1 MGNTMKKM
9 LRICLLTIL
18 CVTFVTLSGFL
29 ALIWYYN
36 RTFVVN
42 TWINGIYCT
51 GMTVDEVN
59 SELVK
64 NVEIPELTI
73 IDGQGQS
80 WPLDLTMADYRV
92 DYTDSLHTYLRR
104 RHTSWLNQS
113 ETVEQQL
120 SPQTSWNRQKLK
132 ELVTGMDW
140 VQAAQERSTEVEIR
154 VGEDGEEPYVL
165 YDGKRQRLDT
175 EKLCDYVQQCMESGI
190 YQVQVSQGDC
200 YLDLEDT
207 AADTLQRQRFARLQ
221 SFLQSSLIYDM
232 GAEQIE
238 LTPETLASFLR
249 KDGAGC
255 PLWEREELTLSA
267 GQIREWVEL
276 LAGQYDTVDTTRDF
290 QTTEGRVVQVAYK
303 TYGTQLDVEA
313 EVEFLAGELLRERGE
328 PLVHKP
334 AYLKEGFCRGLDDIG
349 DTYIE
354 VDMGQQRMYY
364 YQDGECLISVDVVT
378 GNARRRWNT
387 PEGINFVYAK
397 QKNRIL
403 RGADYATPV
412 KYWMPVVGN
421 VGIHDADWRRDFG
434 GEIYLT
440 NGSHGCI
447 NTPPKVMSELY
458 ELVETG
464 TPVVM
469 FY

>member
-9 LRICLLTIL
+9 LRISLLTIL
-18 CVTFVTLSGFL
+18 CMIFMTLGGFL
-29 ALIWYYN
+29 ALTWYYG

-51 GMTVDEVN
+51 GMTVEEVN

-64 NVEIPELTI
+64 TVEIPELII
-73 IDGQGQS
+73 IDEQGQS
-80 WPLDLTMADYRV
+80 WPLDLSMADYCV
-92 DYTDSLHTYLRR
+92 DYTDSLQAYLRR
-104 RHTSWLNQS
+104 GQNSWLSPN
-113 ETVEQQL
+113 EIVEQHIF
-120 SPQTSWNRQKLK
+120 PQMSWNHEKLRD
-132 ELVTGMDW
+132 LVADMDW
-140 VQAAQERSTEVEIR
+140 VQAALERSTAVEIQ

-165 YDGKRQRLDT
+165 YDGKNQRLNI
-175 EKLCDYVQQCMESGI
+175 EKLCDYVQQCVENGI
-190 YQVQVSQGDC
+190 YQVQVRQGDC
-200 YLDLEDT
+200 YVDLEDT
-207 AADTLQRQRFARLQ
+207 AADTLQRQRFADLQ
-221 SFLQSSLIYDM
+221 SFFQSGLVYDM
-232 GAEQIE
+232 GAELIE

-249 KDGAGC
+249 KDSAGC
-255 PLWEREELTLSA
+255 PVWEREELMLSA
-267 GQIREWVEL
+267 SQIREWVEQ
-276 LAGQYDTVDTTRDF
+276 LAEQYDTVDTTRDF
-290 QTTEGRVVQVAYK
+290 QTTEGRLVQVAYR

-313 EVEFLAGELLRERGE
+313 EVEFLAEELLRERE
-328 PLVHKP
+328 ELLVHKP
-334 AYLKEGFCRGLDDIG
+334 AYLKEGFRRGLDDIG

-364 YQDGECLISVDVVT
+364 YQDGECLISTDVVT

-421 VGIHDADWRRDFG
+421 VGIHDANWRRDFG

-447 NTPPKVMSELY
+447 NTPPDVMSELY
-458 ELVETG
+458 DLVEKG

>member
-1 MGNTMKKM
+1 MKKM
-9 LRICLLTIL
+9 FRICLLTIL
-18 CVTFVTLSGFL
+18 CVTFVTLGGFL
-29 ALIWYYN
+29 LLIWYYG

-51 GMTVDEVN
+51 GMTVEEVN

-64 NVEIPELTI
+64 NAEIPEFTI
-73 IDGQGQS
+73 VDELGRS
-80 WPLDLTMADYRV
+80 WPLDLARADYRV
-92 DYTDSLHTYLRR
+92 DYTDSLYAYLRSR
-104 RHTSWLNQS
+104 QTAWLSQS
-113 ETVEQQL
+113 ETVEQHL
-120 SPQTSWNRQKLK
+120 FPQTRWNHEKLR
-132 ELVTGMDW
+132 ELVAGMDW

-165 YDGKRQRLDT
+165 YDGKSRRLDT
-175 EKLCDYVQQCMESGI
+175 EKLCDYVQQCLESEN
-190 YQVQVSQGDC
+190 YQVQVGQGDC
-200 YLDLEDT
+200 YVELEDT
-207 AADTLQRQRFARLQ
+207 AADVLQRQRFAELQ
-221 SFLQSSLIYDM
+221 SFLHSSPVYDM

-238 LTPETLASFLR
+238 LTPEILASFLQ
-249 KDGAGC
+249 KDSTGC
-255 PLWEREELTLSA
+255 PVWEREELILSA
-267 GQIREWVEL
+267 DGVREWVEQ

-303 TYGTQLDVEA
+303 TYGTRLDVEA
-313 EVEFLAGELLRERGE
+313 EVEFLTEELFYQRQE

-334 AYLKEGFCRGLDDIG
+334 AYLQEGFCRGLDDIG

-364 YQDGECLISVDVVT
+364 YQNGECLVSVDVVT

-397 QKNRIL
+397 QRNRIL

-447 NTPPKVMSELY
+447 NTPPDVMSELY
-458 ELVETG
+458 ELVEKG

>member
-1 MGNTMKKM
+1 MKKM

-18 CVTFVTLSGFL
+18 CMIFVTLGGFL
-29 ALIWYYN
+29 ALTWYYG

-51 GMTVDEVN
+51 GMTVEEVN
-59 SELVK
+59 SELTR

-73 IDGQGQS
+73 IDGEGHS
-80 WPLDLTMADYRV
+80 WPLDLSLADYRV
-92 DYTDSLHTYLRR
+92 DYTDSLQAYLRR
-104 RHTSWLNQS
+104 GQNAWLNPN
-113 ETVEQQL
+113 ETVEQHL
-120 SPQTSWNRQKLK
+120 FPQAIWNHDKLR
-132 ELVTGMDW
+132 ELVADMDW
-140 VQAAQERSTEVEIR
+140 VREARERSTEVEIR
-154 VGEDGEEPYVL
+154 VGEDGDAPYIL
-165 YDGKRQRLDT
+165 YDGKSHRLDT
-175 EKLCDYVQQCMESGI
+175 EKLCDYVQQCLESGI
-190 YQVQVSQGDC
+190 YHVQVRQEDC
-200 YLDLEDT
+200 YEDLEDT
-207 AADTLQRQRFARLQ
+207 AADTLQRQRFEDLQ
-221 SFLQSSLIYDM
+221 TYLHSNLIYDM

-238 LTPETLASFLR
+238 LMPETMASFLR
-249 KDGAGC
+249 KDSAGC
-255 PLWEREELTLSA
+255 PVWEREGLTVSA
-267 GQIREWVEL
+267 DRIREWVEQ

-303 TYGTQLDVEA
+303 TYGTQLDVET
-313 EVEFLAGELLRERGE
+313 EVKFLMEELLCEREE
-328 PLVHKP
+328 PLTHKP

-387 PEGINFVYAK
+387 PEGINYVYAK

-403 RGADYATPV
+403 RGQGYASPV

-447 NTPPKVMSELY
+447 NTPPEVMGELY
-458 ELVETG
+458 ELVEKG